1 MNHSNSSYG
10 TKIFLIPKRI
20 NMNNKSF
27 FNSSNLSN
35 STMMSQNESNILTNL
50 RKNKSTIQFQKNIKK
65 IRNKIYLDASNK
77 NRHNSYKGLIIKN
90 PKKFIIRNALI
101 NTNIIYKAST
111 KQSYRDNNVKYYS
124 SISQRINDIILEKN
138 YQGLKNFVNTIK
150 SEILVKKLIYE
161 QKKNCEVESEKNK
174 EKKLLIK
181 GIEQKIKNLNYIKN
195 EKEDILEIN
204 KYIKFLIEKRI
215 ELKYNNILLFTHI
228 DYLKNDIKELFI
240 KIKTQSEKLW
250 ELFNIRN
257 LLICIKEKILV
268 KNLPLIFRVC
278 DSSFLS
284 TITKFYNRYVELI
297 ETQKK
302 KIVDDPLLNY
312 HIPTN
317 LVEYIHKTMKDKLD
331 KDICDKK
338 YLKYLDPK
346 TEIFTSADEFISKY
360 SYIENNAMNIYY
372 NYSKKKIINNNDIK
386 VYHEKL
392 NVNKD
397 ETDNLMEY
405 KEECTKKLQKLKQ
418 KNNYYKN
425 YLKHLKEEYHLVN
438 LTESKYLKEIDNK
451 LNKIFLRSVINTISP
466 EKNKFYYYLNTLK
479 NEKKFKIKY
488 AYIYYIISK
497 NTLEFYKQMPKFFH
511 IQEKFKNEDFNNA
524 INNINNADMIP
535 VSILTENA
543 VYLMRLYESA
553 ILFFLNHLN
562 NIKGNNV
569 ELYNNLKKEI
579 FFNKKINLV
588 EFRKLLDEKITKI
601 HEEKINKKYN
611 KMFLFKN
618 RKANFPFIYKI
629 KRGNK
634 TEKKIKQNISYK
646 TINPY
651 SSIDSLDKC

>member
-10 TKIFLIPKRI
+10 IKLLLIPKRI
-20 NMNNKSF
+20 SMNNKSF

-35 STMMSQNESNILTNL
+35 STMMSQNESHILTNL

-65 IRNKIYLDASNK
+65 IRNKIYLNASNK
-77 NRHNSYKGLIIKN
+77 SHHNSYKGLIIRN
-90 PKKFIIRNALI
+90 PKKYIIRNALI
-101 NTNIIYKAST
+101 NTNIKYKTST
-111 KQSYRDNNVKYYS
+111 KQSNRDLKYHS
-124 SISQRINDIILEKN
+124 SISHRITDILLEEN
-138 YQGLKNFVNTIK
+138 YQGLNNFMNTIK
-150 SEILVKKLIYE
+150 SIIIVKKLIHE
-161 QKKNCEVESEKNK
+161 QKKNCEVETEKSK

-195 EKEDILEIN
+195 EKEDILKIN

-215 ELKYNNILLFTHI
+215 ELKYNNVLLFTHI

-240 KIKTQSEKLW
+240 KIKTKSEKLW

-284 TITKFYNRYVELI
+284 TIMKFYNRYVELI

-302 KIVDDPLLNY
+302 EIVDDPLLNY

-372 NYSKKKIINNNDIK
+372 YYSRKNSINNNYIK

-397 ETDNLMEY
+397 ETDNLIEY
-405 KEECTKKLQKLKQ
+405 KEECTTKLQKLKQ
-418 KNNYYKN
+418 KNNFFKN
-425 YLKHLKEEYHLVN
+425 YLKHLKEEYHLIN
-438 LTESKYLKEIDNK
+438 FTESKYLKEVDNK
-451 LNKIFLRSVINTISP
+451 LNKIFSRSIINSISP
-466 EKNKFYYYLNTLK
+466 EKNKFYFYLNTLK

-497 NTLEFYKQMPKFFH
+497 NTLEFYKQMPNFFH
-511 IQEKFKNEDFNNA
+511 IQEKFKNEDFYNA
-524 INNINNADMIP
+524 INNINNADITP
-535 VSILTENA
+535 LSILTENA

-553 ILFFLNHLN
+553 ILFFLNHLK

-569 ELYNNLKKEI
+569 ELYNNLNKEI
-579 FFNKKINLV
+579 ILNKKINLV

-601 HEEKINKKYN
+601 QEEKINKKNN
-611 KMFLFKN
+611 KTFLFQN
-618 RKANFPFIYKI
+618 RKVNFPFIYKI

-634 TEKKIKQNISYK
+634 TEKKVKQNISYK

-651 SSIDSLDKC
+651 SSIDYLDKC